1 MRVFQAVDLNGDGTL
16 SREEMKEVFQDLDAD
31 FWDDKRIGQMLEIAD
46 ISGDGVIQYDEFV
59 AWLSADEGD
68 EILAKYEEA
77 ILAHRSKSNSFA
89 PIRKRRKSL
98 LITLDVVLVDGT
110 ELATLHLHPAATG
123 AEIFTAAQGECKP
136 GQTLTK
142 LIIAGSAGIRSKEL
156 GSDDTVQQ
164 LVTAGK
170 NELIAIME
178 SRAPGATIQCDGEVS
193 REESYHYT
201 PWASTKSTN
210 SQKSCRRK
218 GGRRTE
224 L

>member
-1 MRVFQAVDLNGDGTL
+1 MRVFQAVDLNGDGTI
-16 SREEMKEVFQDLDAD
+16 SREEMKEVFQNLDAD
-31 FWDDKRIGQMLEIAD
+31 FWDDTRIGRMLEIAD
-46 ISGDGVIQYDEFV
+46 ISGDGLIQYDEFV
-59 AWLSADEGD
+59 AWLNADEGD

-77 ILAHRSKSNSFA
+77 ILAHRSRSNSFA
-89 PIRKRRKSL
+89 PIRRRRKSL
-98 LITLDVVLVDGT
+98 LIALDVVLVDGT

-123 AEIFTAAQGECKP
+123 AEIFTAAKGECKP
-136 GQTLTK
+136 GQNLTK
-142 LIIAGSAGIRSKEL
+142 IMIAGCAGVRSREL
-156 GSDDTVQQ
+156 GSEDTVQQ
-164 LVTAGK
+164 LVAAGK

-178 SRAPGATIQCDGEVS
+178 SRTAATIQCDGEVS

-224 L
+224 LR